1 MNHQYSTLPPVG
13 GNDSND
19 SPLVTVGIPTYNR
32 PYSFRNTLNCMVQQ
46 TYKNLEII
54 ISDNCSSSSNR
65 EKLLEIVNEFSSND
79 SRIKCYLQESN
90 IVSLNFPFLVEKA
103 HGDFFMW
110 AADDD
115 WWDSD
120 FIERCLVGLQSHKG
134 CVAAF
139 ANCYNVDEQGK
150 LVRSFPN
157 LPLGERTFKSLFS
170 FCLQHESKGKS
181 NPIYSLFKMQVL
193 RDILARKYLSPFT
206 PHADA
211 ALVAEAMMRGGIY
224 FVPECC
230 FYKTLPRGDQKGDYI
245 EPSFVDL
252 ERVVTCRSS
261 WPYVKSLLLAARE
274 HAALLPVSL
283 ALFLRYLSEF
293 LCFPLKKIKNIMR

>member
-1 MNHQYSTLPPVG
+1 MNHQCSILPPVG
-13 GNDSND
+13 VNYSNYI
-19 SPLVTVGIPTYNR
+19 PLVTVGIPTYNR
-32 PYSFRNTLNCMVQQ
+32 PCSFRNTLNCIVQQ
-46 TYKNLEII
+46 TYKNIEII

-90 IVSLNFPFLVEKA
+90 IESLNFPFLVEKA

-115 WWDSD
+115 SWNSD
-120 FIERCLVGLQSHKG
+120 FIERCLVGLQSHKD

-139 ANCYNVDEQGK
+139 TNFCNVDEQGK

-170 FCLQHESKGKS
+170 FCLQHESRGKA
-181 NPIYSLFKMQVL
+181 NPIYSLFKKQVL
-193 RDILARKYLSPFT
+193 LDILTSQNFKLSMPL
-206 PHADA
+206 ADVN
-211 ALVAEAMMRGGIY
+211 LVAEAMMRGGIY
-224 FVPECC
+224 LVPECC
-230 FYKTLPRGDQKGDYI
+230 FFKTLPRGDQKGDYI

-252 ERVVTCRSS
+252 ERVVTRRSS

-283 ALFLRYLSEF
+283 ALFLRYLGEF
-293 LCFPLKKIKNIMR
+293 LCFPLKKVKNIMR